1 MSRSVPLADHD
12 QKVVDAFF
20 AGLAPWEDAYK
31 KFASLSYFAVK
42 HDGAFVLVQ
51 ARLFLNIVPSD
62 LPLAHFQTENIR
74 AGHFLISDLKADAQN
89 VVSQFTDGKLLCPAG
104 ELCFPPADGRSY
116 SAYHLP
122 FHPEG
127 LQNGNRLDVLTLTG
141 ARRTEYVRQ
150 PQLDWEVKA
159 AATPYDSIAE
169 LLLEYRLGA
178 LRGDGANLEV
188 VAFNVAV
195 VDLSSIVSG
204 TKANPAVLLAD
215 GLSPDKVTLG
225 YRVFSQGRVVQRT
238 SIAGA
243 AMLWGQRETLQR
255 GITEIDIP
263 PAAVLHCIATYSGT
277 AQHQAWL
284 SDPATVQNPQR
295 SVYEAF
301 DDKLEVLRDF
311 LAKSQGKGRDAR
323 DLEAG
328 VSWLLWML
336 GFSVA
341 HLGGTDKTQNAP
353 DLIAT
358 TPRGNFAVIECT
370 TGLLKAENKMA
381 LLVDRTEALKRRLEA
396 SGNRHLHVL
405 PVMVTSK
412 AREEVKADLEQA
424 EKLGVV
430 VLTRESLEEAL
441 KRTLV
446 LPDADALFAEGE
458 QAVQAAQ
465 AKYQNAA
472 PFAGVAGVSKLL

>member
-1 MSRSVPLADHD
+1 MPLADHD
-12 QKVVDAFF
+12 QKVIDGFF

-42 HDGAFVLVQ
+42 HEGAFVLVQ
-51 ARLFLNIVPSD
+51 ARLFLNTVPSD
-62 LPLAHFQTENIR
+62 LPLAHFQTANIR
-74 AGHFLISDLKADAQN
+74 AGHFLISDLKADAQG
-89 VVSQFTDGKLLCPAG
+89 VVGIFTDGKLICPAG
-104 ELCFPPADGRSY
+104 ELWFPPAHGGSY

-141 ARRTEYVRQ
+141 ARWTEYVRQ

-159 AATPYDSIAE
+159 AMTPYDSIAE
-169 LLLEYRLGA
+169 LLLEYRLGT
-178 LRGDGANLEV
+178 LRGDAANLEV

-195 VDLSSIVSG
+195 VDLSSTVSG

-225 YRVFSQGRVVQRT
+225 YRVFSQGRVVQRAT
-238 SIAGA
+238 IPGA
-243 AMLWGQRETLQR
+243 AMQWERRDALQR

-263 PAAVLHCIATYSGT
+263 PAAVLHCISSYAGT
-277 AQHQAWL
+277 AQHQGWL
-284 SDPATVQNPQR
+284 SDPSTVQNPQR

-370 TGLLKAENKMA
+370 TGLLKAENKLA
-381 LLVDRTEALKRRLEA
+381 LLVDRAEALKRRLEA

-405 PVMVTSK
+405 PVIVTSK
-412 AREEVKADLEQA
+412 ARVEVKADLEQA

-446 LPDADALFAEGE
+446 LPDAEAVFAEGE
-458 QAVQAAQ
+458 QAAQAAQ

-472 PFAGVAGVSKLL
+472 LPFAGA